1 MKNSNS
7 ETFADIGNEFP
18 LMWLEEA
25 YADGSL
31 AETPDKDS
39 WGLGV
44 YRDYSWSCG
53 FVIETPDLRYYGEDA
68 LTYLHRV
75 MAPILSSIVAPEH
88 LQISWFTW
96 DQHDPLIDKFKT
108 SGTNIPFLEF
118 WRNALGERESKRL
131 GAGGLR
137 NFRCVCMLNYSPI
150 AQRNILR
157 GGTGAFSALSGVW
170 NCFKDLGGFVH
181 SGYSN
186 DLMKNMH
193 EQISHTVKRT
203 QRLMAAFDAVPGLS
217 ARKLSSPELFTYY
230 RRNWAPTFWEE
241 DRVKSFPTIPDNP
254 RGSLIPSYFILEQI
268 KDSGDSYQT
277 GKYHHKVFT
286 LREPPPLVGVGDGIL
301 PLLVGSSSNIGNM
314 HVTLTLR
321 PRSAAKEKAILGKKL
336 RTIKE
341 QVNSGDHK
349 FQGMK
354 TQMVQLD
361 AQLERFNQMDQP
373 IILETLYTVHIWSD
387 CEDKLDDWETIL
399 LQNYEARTGGKLGK
413 DQFQALPYS
422 VAYCSP
428 GYTRNRDIARA
439 FSFLPDEA
447 VAFIPFMG
455 QGEGVLASDKK
466 KVPLL
471 METDFRSI
479 YGIDLFS
486 RGTTTAFNGM
496 GIGGTGS
503 GKSFFYNRL
512 IAAHA
517 DGKTDVVVLDAAP
530 GTPSYTAICKLLGG
544 SYVKDKFRQNIFE
557 TLRDDHGSFSIP
569 NDEESSQIIAVLTT
583 ILKDRGEGFSKE
595 KTSLL
600 SKALS
605 KLYATRID
613 PREPVYM
620 SNYVDSLESI
630 GGPKGSASFII
641 VESFVSVLRGD
652 WTTNSGGRYAE
663 YVDGPTNIDSSWF
676 TVFDLK
682 SVMDQPD
689 LSSVVGGLICRYIDG
704 LERANRARAPKDRR
718 QILLVLDEAWK
729 MLSDPIMSPIVMGWY
744 RAGRARNFS
753 VHVLTQ
759 SFNDLFTFLQSTSG
773 DGNVTNSPIVQN
785 SSHFFLFRTKRE
797 DAKLVGETLGLNEIQ
812 VNQLCNLGGEKG
824 RYMEMIHVADLT
836 KSGQRA
842 FNKLRV
848 YPILEEVWGYTTD
861 ADDRNKLAARVEH
874 YETLTKNNSNYPRL
888 LAREL
893 MKEGWPNMM
902 KLKSEDLFTY
912 ASIRDMAEETREK
925 LNS

>member
-1 MKNSNS
+1 MKNTDS
-7 ETFADIGNEFP
+7 ENFADIGTEFP

-31 AETPDKDS
+31 AEEPDKDS

-44 YRDYSWSCG
+44 FRDYSWCSG
-53 FVIETPDLRYYGEDA
+53 FVIETPDLRYYGEES

-75 MAPILSSIVAPEH
+75 LAPIISSVVEPEH

-96 DQHDPLIDKFKT
+96 DQHDPLIDTFSK
-108 SGTNIPFLEF
+108 SGTDMPFLQF
-118 WRNALGERESKRL
+118 WRNSLANRESKRL

-137 NFRCVCMLNYSPI
+137 NFRCVCILNYSPI
-150 AQRNILR
+150 AQRNFIR
-157 GGTGAFSALSGVW
+157 GSSGSFAALSGIW
-170 NCFKDLGGFVH
+170 NCFKDLGGFVS

-193 EQISHTVKRT
+193 EQISHTIKRT
-203 QRLMAAFDAVPGLS
+203 KILMDSFGAVPGLS
-217 ARKLSSPELFTYY
+217 TRKLSSPELFTYY
-230 RRNWAPTFWEE
+230 RRNWSPSFWES
-241 DRVKSFPTIPDNP
+241 DRVKSFPVLPDNP

-268 KDSGDSYQT
+268 KDSGESYQT

-286 LREPPPLVGVGDGIL
+286 LREPPPVVSVGDGIL
-301 PLLVGSSSNIGNM
+301 PLLTGSSSRIGNM

-321 PRSAAKEKAILGKKL
+321 PRSAAKEKSIISKKL

-341 QVNSGDHK
+341 QVNSGDHR
-349 FQGMK
+349 FQGQK
-354 TQMVQLD
+354 TQMLQLEL
-361 AQLERFNQMDQP
+361 QLERYNQMENP
-373 IILETLYTVHIWSD
+373 VSLETLYTVHIWSD
-387 CEDKLDDWETIL
+387 DLDKLDSWESIL
-399 LQNYEARTGGKLGK
+399 LQNYEACTQGKLGK
-413 DQFQALPYS
+413 DEFQALPYS
-422 VAYCSP
+422 IAYCSP
-428 GYTRNRDIARA
+428 GYTRNRDVARA
-439 FSFLPDEA
+439 FSFLPEEA

-455 QGEGVLASDKK
+455 QGEGVLSKDKT

-530 GTPSYTAICKLLGG
+530 GTPSYPAICKLLGG
-544 SYVKDKFRQNIFE
+544 SYVNEKFCQNIFE
-557 TLRDDHGSFSIP
+557 TLRDENGAFLVP
-569 NDEESSQIIAVLTT
+569 NEEESSQIIAVLTT
-583 ILKDRGEGFSKE
+583 ILKDRGEEFSKK
-595 KTSLL
+595 KTALL
-600 SKALS
+600 SKALT
-605 KLYATRID
+605 KLYETRIN
-613 PREPVYM
+613 PTEPVYM
-620 SNYVDSLESI
+620 SDYVEVLESLS
-630 GGPKGSASFII
+630 GPKNSPDYSI
-641 VESFVSVLRGD
+641 VESFVSVLRAD
-652 WTTNSGGRYAE
+652 WVSNSNGRYSD
-663 YVDGPTNIDSSWF
+663 YVDGPTNINNSWF

-682 SVMDQPD
+682 HIMDQPD
-689 LSSVVGGLICRYIDG
+689 LSSVIGGLICRYIDG
-704 LERANRARAPKDRR
+704 LERENRARAPEDRR

-759 SFNDLFTFLQSTSG
+759 SFNDLFSFLKSTG
-773 DGNVTNSPIVQN
+773 EGNVKNSPIVQN
-785 SSHFFLFRTKRE
+785 SSHFFLFRTKSE
-797 DAKLVGETLGLNEIQ
+797 DAQLVGETLGLNDIQ
-812 VNQLCNLGGEKG
+812 ISQLCNLGGEKG
-824 RYMEMIHVADLT
+824 RYMEMVHVADLT
-836 KSGQRA
+836 RSGERA

-861 ADDRNKLAARVEH
+861 ADDRNKLDLRYKH
-874 YETLTKNNSNYPRL
+874 HMGLMKKNSDYPRI
-888 LAREL
+888 LAAEL
-893 MKEGWPNMM
+893 MQQGWPNMM
-902 KLKSEDLFTY
+902 KLSYNDLFIY
-912 ASIRDMAEETREK
+912 ASIRDMAEISRKK
-925 LNS
+925 LEG